1 MEHVFDSAKHSDI
14 ILVHSSDIVW
24 VPEEH
29 LSHYGVKG
37 MRWGKSSSGGTPR
50 KTERAASKD
59 AKEFAQ
65 AKMFYGEGA
74 GIRRRQIN
82 NVVKDRSKDPAYKEA
97 FDRNLAS
104 QNMAKA
110 SAKARSTRKRKDVV
124 KSTRKT
130 ARGVNHILRGNAQY
144 ASAAAAVVVAGASYA
159 HKQGIDKMLVDHG
172 KKFARDAASS
182 AAAAGVRDIFNKR

>member
-1 MEHVFDSAKHSDI
+1 MDDLV
-14 ILVHSSDIVW
+14 LVHSSDVVW
-24 VPEEH
+24 VPEES

-37 MRWGKSSSGGTPR
+37 MKWGKSSSSGTPR
-50 KTERAASKD
+50 KTERTASKD

-82 NVVKDRSKDPAYKEA
+82 NVVKDRSKDPVYKEA
-97 FDRNLAS
+97 FDRNLAN

-159 HKQGIDKMLVDHG
+159 HKQGVDKMLLDHG
-172 KKFARDAASS
+172 KRAASQAASS
-182 AAAAGVRDIFNKR
+182 ASASAVKNLFNKR